1 MNAVINGELS
11 EEMKEELFSEFAL
24 RLATMEKE
32 DKKLTSAQNTHV
44 MCKLTKVNE
53 ELFGYRDPKNR
64 VGTAGIDDQYLYF
77 GSYDAY
83 LEVRKLVPIVIGIKR
98 RADILRKDSRARAD
112 KKFGYRRKYV
122 LQEGDQEEATKLGRI
137 LLETIKRYL
146 EEEGNAD
153 EER

>member
-1 MNAVINGELS
+1 MDAVINGTLN

-24 RLATMEKE
+24 RLAEMDKE
-32 DKKLTSAQNTHV
+32 DKKLASAQNTHV
-44 MCKLTKVNE
+44 MCKLTKINE
-53 ELFGYRDPKNR
+53 ELFGWKRSENR
-64 VGTAGIDDQYLYF
+64 VGTPGIDDQYLYY

-98 RADILRKDSRARAD
+98 RADILRENPKARVYKSFAY
-112 KKFGYRRKYV
+112 KKKYV
-122 LQEGDQEEATKLGRI
+122 LNESDQEEATKLGRI

-146 EEEGNAD
+146 EEENNAY

>member
-1 MNAVINGELS
+1 MDAVINGTLS
-11 EEMKEELFSEFAL
+11 EEMKEELFSEFAI
-24 RLATMEKE
+24 RLAAMDKE

-83 LEVRKLVPIVIGIKR
+83 LEVRKLVPILIGIKR
-98 RADILRKDSRARAD
+98 RADILRKNPKAQVYKSLAY
-112 KKFGYRRKYV
+112 KKKYV
-122 LQEGDQEEATKLGRI
+122 LQESDQEEANKLGRI

-146 EEEGNAD
+146 EEEKDAD
-153 EER
+153 

>member
-1 MNAVINGELS
+1 MDAVINGTLS

-24 RLATMEKE
+24 RLAAMDKE

-64 VGTAGIDDQYLYF
+64 VGTPGIDDQYLYY

-83 LEVRKLVPIVIGIKR
+83 LEVRKLIPIVIGIKR
-98 RADILRKDSRARAD
+98 RADILRENPKAQVD
-112 KKFGYRRKYV
+112 KSLAYKKKYV
-122 LQEGDQEEATKLGRI
+122 LQENDQEEATKLGRI

-146 EEEGNAD
+146 EE
-153 EER
+153 